1 MSACVPGH
9 LEQRLFGCGCKEG
22 MLIASPAGTTGMAL
36 IMDDMGAQNANVA
49 IMQVARAC
57 VVMAVFPQ
65 IVNLVC
71 FLMGA

>member
-1 MSACVPGH
+1 
-9 LEQRLFGCGCKEG
+9 
-22 MLIASPAGTTGMAL
+22 MLIASPAGASGMAL
-36 IMDDMGAQNANVA
+36 IMDDMGVQNTDVV
-49 IMQVARAC
+49 IMQVARAG

>member
-1 MSACVPGH
+1 MPAYVTGH
-9 LEQRLFGCGCKEG
+9 LEQRLFDCGCKEG
-22 MLIASPAGTTGMAL
+22 MLIASPAGASGMAL
-36 IMDDMGAQNANVA
+36 IMDDMGAQNTDVV

-65 IVNLVC
+65 IINLVC